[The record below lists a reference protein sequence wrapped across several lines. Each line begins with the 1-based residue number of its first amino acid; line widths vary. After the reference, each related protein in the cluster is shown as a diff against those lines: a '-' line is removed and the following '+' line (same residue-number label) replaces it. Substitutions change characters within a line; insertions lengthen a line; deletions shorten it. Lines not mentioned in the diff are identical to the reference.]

1 MPVRETDFLY
11 ISKWWWEWAGNGK
24 EYAHSVRIVLQTAE
38 GEEVTDNDKY
48 SYLYLQLF
56 YGPQTGKFSYAF

>member
-1 MPVRETDFLY
+1 MGRNMPILFC
-11 ISKWWWEWAGNGK
+11 
-24 EYAHSVRIVLQTAE
+24 IVLQTAE
-38 GEEVTDNDKY
+38 GEEATDNDKY